1 MAQVIGEFSQWKYGD
16 PPGPDPRD
24 PKWLDVSSEDQWD
37 LLTEDDKLRVNNQ
50 QFFVWNKR
58 EADRDR
64 QLLTEFQTG
73 TGAFAPGR
81 DGPGGE
87 FRDMEPRHIHEQLK
101 ARFQKYE
108 NKAVQNYQD
117 LGYGENPY
125 TWNKMTPSH
134 PPLQGKDTDRRQLP
148 PRRFIDK
155 VYSAPPPY
163 RSLDEVEAIKNKA
176 KAARFEKWKKQ
187 YEKRTGKT
195 FDETKQWDW
204 REPAKKGPR

>member
-1 MAQVIGEFSQWKYGD
+1 MAKVIGEFSQWKYGD

-101 ARFQKYE
+101 ARFQKSE

-134 PPLQGKDTDRRQLP
+134 PPLQGKDDRPHLA
-148 PRRFIDK
+148 PRTLIDK
-155 VYSAPPPY
+155 LYRAPPPY
-163 RSLDEVEAIKNKA
+163 RSLDEVEAKAKKA
-176 KAARFEKWKKQ
+176 KADKEAALDKLWR
-187 YEKRTGKT
+187 
-195 FDETKQWDW
+195 DENPEVDWMKVWD
-204 REPAKKGPR
+204 E